1 MKEKFLVYV
10 TIEGKPMARD
20 PEGETIHRVLLAK
33 SRYNMVKSV
42 RVAKLLKMIVEA
54 ESEDEAER
62 IVTELCD
69 NLRLYNPAAHKCSI
83 KVNGRIK

>member
-33 SRYNMVKSV
+33 GRYDMVKSV
-42 RVAKLLKMIVEA
+42 RVAKLLKMVVEA
-54 ESEDEAER
+54 ESEVEAER

-83 KVNGRIK
+83 KVSGRVK